1 MGAIKQDFGSS
12 TAITATG
19 LASLA
24 EAGAFELAAVD
35 NSTNKFLDA
44 MLNLAFKLQ
53 AGSPASDKAIY
64 VWFYGSEDGTNFTDN
79 ATGSAASVTMRS
91 PTNLRGPFVI
101 NTPDSGGLTY
111 KAVVGSVAAFFGGIL
126 PRKWGIV
133 VQNKTNITFSA
144 TGSDH
149 VVTYTGVF
157 ANAA

>member
-1 MGAIKQDFGSS
+1 MPDIKENFGSS

-24 EAGAFELAAVD
+24 QAAAFELAAVD
-35 NSTNKFLDA
+35 NGSNKFLDA

-64 VWFYGSEDGTNFTDN
+64 VWFYGSEDGTNYTDN
-79 ATGSAASVTMRS
+79 ATGSAASLTMRV

-101 NTPDSGGLTY
+101 NAPDSGGLTW
-111 KAVVGSVAAFFGGIL
+111 KAVIGSVASFFGGVL

-133 VQNKTNITFSA
+133 VQNMTNITFSA
-144 TGSDH
+144 TGGDH
-149 VVTYTGVF
+149 VVTFTGVY
-157 ANAA
+157 ATSS